1 MTDNSFIG
9 PMSMVKIDGAK
20 IKLLREQQGLTQL
33 YLATAVEVTTDTI
46 SRWENRRY
54 PSIKRDN
61 GLRLAEALN
70 VELED
75 LLEKIAEDVEEEVS
89 ANETTTPEQ
98 VQSVDLAAAKTSG
111 LQKKRILF
119 VLAATGL
126 SLVLFFAWYFL
137 RAPSLAPFG
146 AERILPPHC
155 ISGQPFPVII
165 KVTGAPDTASAVII
179 KETIPA
185 NATIQATS
193 PTLPAGGLKNKQI
206 KWLKKIDRTAL
217 YAYVITISG
226 KEEEVI
232 HFSGTAAISSEAE
245 SAIEGQKTIILGRHH
260 WADSDKDNIISDD
273 EILAV
278 YDQYSEITDLDIDID
293 LIEEIWLGSAY
304 QWDSTTATFKIIE

>member
-9 PMSMVKIDGAK
+9 PMSMVKIDGAR

-61 GLRLAEALN
+61 GLKLAEALN
-70 VELED
+70 VQLED
-75 LLEKIAEDVEEEVS
+75 LLEKITEEAQTEVT
-89 ANETTTPEQ
+89 ANETAPPDCPQTVNSAT
-98 VQSVDLAAAKTSG
+98 KISG
-111 LQKKRILF
+111 LRKKRILF
-119 VLAATGL
+119 LAAIML
-126 SLVLFFAWYFL
+126 SLALLVTWYFL
-137 RAPSLAPFG
+137 RAPAYGPFT
-146 AERILPPHC
+146 AERILPEHS

-165 KVTGAPDTASAVII
+165 KVSGAPATANALII

-193 PTLPAGGLKNKQI
+193 PSIPAAGQKNQQI

-217 YAYVITISG
+217 YAYVITVSG
-226 KEEEVI
+226 KEKETV
-232 HFSGTAAISSEAE
+232 HFSGTAAISNESEA
-245 SAIEGQKTIILGRHH
+245 AIQGDTTLVLGRHH
-260 WADSDKDNIISDD
+260 WADTDKNNIISDD
-273 EILAV
+273 EVLAV

-293 LIEEIWLGSAY
+293 HIEEIWMGSAY
-304 QWDSTTATFKIIE
+304 QWDSATAIFKIIE

>member
-75 LLEKIAEDVEEEVS
+75 LLEKIAEDVEEEGS
-89 ANETTTPEQ
+89 ANETTSPEH
-98 VQSVDLAAAKTSG
+98 VQSVDPSAAKTSG
-111 LQKKRILF
+111 SQNKRILF
-119 VLAATGL
+119 IVAATIL
-126 SLVLFFAWYFL
+126 SLALIFTWYFL
-137 RAPSLAPFG
+137 RAPSLAPFA
-146 AERILPPHC
+146 AERIVPSHC

-165 KVTGAPDTASAVII
+165 KVTGAPDKANALII
-179 KETIPA
+179 KETIPES
-185 NATIQATS
+185 ATIQATS

-206 KWLKKIDRTAL
+206 KWLKKIDQTAL
-217 YAYVITISG
+217 YAYVITVAG
-226 KEEEVI
+226 KEQEVV
-232 HFSGTAAISSEAE
+232 HFSGTAAISSESE
-245 SAIEGQKTIILGRHH
+245 SAIQGQKTIILGRHH

-293 LIEEIWLGSAY
+293 LIEEIWMGSAY
-304 QWDSTTATFKIIE
+304 QWESATATFKIIE